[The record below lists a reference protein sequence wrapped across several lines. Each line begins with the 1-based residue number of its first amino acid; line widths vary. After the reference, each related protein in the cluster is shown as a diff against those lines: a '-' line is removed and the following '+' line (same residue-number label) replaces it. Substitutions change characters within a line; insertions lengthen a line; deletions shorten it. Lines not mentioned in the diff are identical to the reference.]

1 MGKKSR
7 AKGNSQI
14 ETINQPAGEEANVK
28 VPKKSLKWGILVVG
42 ALLAGVA
49 TVFALN
55 FPGMSGVEKVK
66 VVNGVV
72 AIPLA
77 KVSDG
82 SAHFYRYTDGG
93 KEIRFFVVKGSDGQI
108 HTAFDACDVCFRD
121 KKGYVQDGDS
131 MLCKNCGKKFQTNR
145 IGPHSIG
152 GCNPSYLPAASDGR
166 NVIVKAADL
175 QQGTRYF

>member
-1 MGKKSR
+1 MGKKNR
-7 AKGNSQI
+7 ANENRQV
-14 ETINQPAGEEANVK
+14 ETINKPEGGEVNVK
-28 VPKKSLKWGILVVG
+28 AAKKGFKWGILVAV

-66 VVNGVV
+66 AVNGTV

-93 KEIRFFVVKGSDGQI
+93 KEIKFFVVKGSDGQI

-145 IGPHSIG
+145 IGPHAIG

-166 NVIVKAADL
+166 NVIVKASDL
-175 QQGTRYF
+175 QQGVRYF